1 MRGQF
6 AGVARNCWSSWG
18 VEFGTRDRVVSV
30 SAVAARTHTT
40 KQLRNLIIKQFY
52 DVGAAYML
60 TELALLAL
68 SSRKAEFGS
77 QIRPPC
83 KLRGLTCD
91 V

>member
-6 AGVARNCWSSWG
+6 AGVARNFWSSWG

-30 SAVAARTHTT
+30 RAVAARTHTT
-40 KQLRNLIIKQFY
+40 QQLRDLVIVQFY
-52 DVGAAYML
+52 GAGASITL
-60 TELALLAL
+60 TELAVVFLLSQSL
-68 SSRKAEFGS
+68 SLWT

-83 KLRGLTCD
+83 KLRGTTWD